1 MLAKEK
7 DIKSILEKNFG
18 FNDFKPLQ
26 KESIETIISNQD
38 LLTILPTG
46 GGKSLCYQLPALY
59 FKDKITIVISP
70 LIALIN
76 DQVINLGLN
85 SIKADKLTSELNS
98 QETSEVYRKIYNY
111 EISLLYVSPERANM
125 PSFKQLLREIEVS
138 FIVIDEAHCVSEW
151 GHEFRP
157 DYRKLHFLK
166 EEFSHI
172 PIAAFTATATSKVA
186 KDIVNS
192 LKLNNPAILK
202 GSFFRENLILNVQ
215 KRVGNGRDKLLRFLK
230 DYKGE
235 SGIVYTFTRK
245 ESDEVAKFLQSK
257 NFKALSYHAGLSSQ
271 KRKTVQQSFIED
283 ETKIIVATIAFGMG
297 IDKSNVRF
305 VVHMDLPKS
314 IEGYY
319 QEIGRAGRDGLKSE
333 CLLLYSMS
341 DVLRKSEL
349 LNSIEDDRYRNMAK
363 NKMEEMYNYANSS
376 SCRHQLLAGYFE
388 EEIDECKTSCDN
400 CKRGKIEEIEI
411 TKEAR
416 MFLSAIYRTNQSF
429 GANYIVDILRGSKN
443 KKILDNAHDK
453 LSVYGIGVEISK
465 ASWELIIDKLF
476 EKKAIQRGEYREL
489 LITNFGNTLLRGD
502 IKLYG
507 SAEIFEKVQKV
518 ALEADEPRSD
528 DNFEALRSL
537 RSRLAKDNGVPAYV
551 IFSDA
556 ALKDMARK
564 LPNDKESFLKINGVG
579 EVKLEKYGEMFLEKL
594 ATLKATTLSDTVQK
608 TLNLIEDGKN
618 IQEMAQ
624 IREVREATILNHLKI
639 ISKAKKIDIELKQ
652 KLIDEHLQNI
662 PKDFQ
667 EWYKEGLEKVQDF
680 ETFKSYIYSLNNI
693 EDM

>member
-172 PIAAFTATATSKVA
+172 PIAAFTATAASKVA

-202 GSFFRENLILNVQ
+202 GSFFRENLIPNIQ